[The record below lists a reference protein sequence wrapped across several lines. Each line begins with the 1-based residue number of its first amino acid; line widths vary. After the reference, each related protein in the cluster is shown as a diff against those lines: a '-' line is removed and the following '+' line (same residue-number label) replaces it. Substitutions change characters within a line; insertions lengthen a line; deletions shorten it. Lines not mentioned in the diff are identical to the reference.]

1 MLQQQTRLPATAK
14 KTQINVNWTNY
25 EVAAIID
32 IWATVEIQGQL
43 DGMRRNKK
51 VYERI
56 SEEMAAR
63 GFVRTF
69 KQCRN
74 KIKWLKHE
82 YKRVIDNNFFCA
94 CCIGKRDLRVVS
106 ATKMSRF
113 FSRPCWA
120 DEHNMWQIDDATQHR
135 RVGTDDATQH
145 RRVGNLTLIKSR
157 LIDKRYHFG
166 DTLEKA
172 DRLHPIGVGLQR
184 IDNSRPAPEQ
194 VVGMEVME
202 PLGP

>member
-1 MLQQQTRLPATAK
+1 MHPGIANLDQSRFTSSLDDKMASTADASTGNSET

-25 EVAAIID
+25 EVAAIRPID

-56 SEEMAAR
+56 SEEMTAH

-82 YKRVIDNNFFCA
+82 YKRAIDNNFFCA
-94 CCIGKRDLRVVS
+94 GCIGKRDSRVVS
-106 ATKMSRF
+106 ATKTSRF
-113 FSRPCWA
+113 FSRPC
-120 DEHNMWQIDDATQHR
+120 
-135 RVGTDDATQH
+135 
-145 RRVGNLTLIKSR
+145 
-157 LIDKRYHFG
+157 
-166 DTLEKA
+166 
-172 DRLHPIGVGLQR
+172 
-184 IDNSRPAPEQ
+184 
-194 VVGMEVME
+194 
-202 PLGP
+202 